1 MEALYRK
8 YRPKN
13 FYDIVGQEHIKKLLT
28 NALKLQK
35 INHAYIFAG
44 PRGTGKTTTARILAK
59 SLNCEKNQFGE
70 PCNECTSCQ
79 AIDNGSH
86 LDVIELDA
94 ASNRGIDEIR
104 KIKEGVNFTPV
115 MGKYKVYII
124 DEVHMLTR
132 EAFNALLK
140 TLEEPP
146 QHIVFI
152 LATTNPE
159 KIPPTIMSRCHVLE
173 FRNISEENIISKLK
187 SVCEKEGFDV
197 TYEALKKIAK
207 RAEGGLRDALST
219 LEQVIRYTGGEVT
232 EKIVDEALGLIS
244 EETIEK
250 FIEATLNNDR
260 ELIEKILND
269 IYIERGDFDTF
280 INQLLEKTLEKKE
293 DNMLKLASDFYN
305 VLKEIRFAEEK
316 LLIAR
321 LMFLSIANR
330 YYGKYSNISNVSSAS
345 RSSQDNV
352 GTKQLSKN
360 IQDEKITEQNEN
372 TLPQSEKMPSAQLN
386 ESVKNEDIQVDLKR
400 EEKEEK
406 HLSQNVSQAKFLK
419 QVTKELL
426 EELKLNGDLSIFV
439 GLSLATVYENEDSIK
454 IVFDKSKQ
462 FSYEVIKEKKQEIE
476 LLYKNKSGLNR
487 PVEVILSD
495 DVTDPVLEKL
505 KILFDDNKSSLR
517 G

>member
-1 MEALYRK
+1 
-8 YRPKN
+8 
-13 FYDIVGQEHIKKLLT
+13 
-28 NALKLQK
+28 
-35 INHAYIFAG
+35 
-44 PRGTGKTTTARILAK
+44 
-59 SLNCEKNQFGE
+59 
-70 PCNECTSCQ
+70 
-79 AIDNGSH
+79 
-86 LDVIELDA
+86 
-94 ASNRGIDEIR
+94 
-104 KIKEGVNFTPV
+104 
-115 MGKYKVYII
+115 
-124 DEVHMLTR
+124 
-132 EAFNALLK
+132 
-140 TLEEPP
+140 
-146 QHIVFI
+146 
-152 LATTNPE
+152 
-159 KIPPTIMSRCHVLE
+159 
-173 FRNISEENIISKLK
+173 
-187 SVCEKEGFDV
+187 
-197 TYEALKKIAK
+197 
-207 RAEGGLRDALST
+207 
-219 LEQVIRYTGGEVT
+219 
-232 EKIVDEALGLIS
+232 
-244 EETIEK
+244 

-280 INQLLEKTLEKKE
+280 INQLIEKTLEKKE

-330 YYGKYSNISNVSSAS
+330 YHGKYSNISNVAS
-345 RSSQDNV
+345 TARSSQDNV

-454 IVFDKSKQ
+454 IIFDKSKQ
-462 FSYEVIKEKKQEIE
+462 FSYEVIKEKRQEIE

-495 DVTDPVLEKL
+495 EITDPVLEKL
-505 KILFDDNKSSLR
+505 KMLFDDNKSSL
-517 G
+517 GG